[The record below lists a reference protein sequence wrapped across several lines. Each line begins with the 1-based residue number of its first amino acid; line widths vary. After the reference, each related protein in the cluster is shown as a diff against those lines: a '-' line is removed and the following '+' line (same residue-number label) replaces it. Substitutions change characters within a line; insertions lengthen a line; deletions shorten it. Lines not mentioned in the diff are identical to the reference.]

1 MQESN
6 KDQDKS
12 LTLKVKAEEGKDV
25 EGDNS
30 KTDPS
35 ILKKEDLESLQK
47 IVNNQSQKLEES
59 KSTNFNNIVSVR
71 SALVNTTLTNL
82 HVLHQYKGLL
92 NIVKDNFMDKPRKVK
107 QSSPSK
113 PIVLQEVKVVDSKTD
128 AQEPNSGVNTEF
140 ISPTSVQMGQGS
152 FKTDE
157 SKPTC
162 DTEKDA
168 FVQVVPETQEL
179 MTLRSQLKI
188 QNDRYNEKA

>member
-1 MQESN
+1 
-6 KDQDKS
+6 
-12 LTLKVKAEEGKDV
+12 
-25 EGDNS
+25 
-30 KTDPS
+30 
-35 ILKKEDLESLQK
+35 
-47 IVNNQSQKLEES
+47 
-59 KSTNFNNIVSVR
+59 
-71 SALVNTTLTNL
+71 
-82 HVLHQYKGLL
+82 
-92 NIVKDNFMDKPRKVK
+92 MDKPRKVK